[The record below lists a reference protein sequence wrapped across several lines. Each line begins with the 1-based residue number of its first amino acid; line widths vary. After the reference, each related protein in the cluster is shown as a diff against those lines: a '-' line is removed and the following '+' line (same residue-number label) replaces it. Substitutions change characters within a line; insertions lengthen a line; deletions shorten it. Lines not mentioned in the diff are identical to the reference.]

1 MTAAVRLALALACLA
16 AGCSP
21 PAERSEAARSTV
33 TISYEEAWLD
43 PESDMPAKFLWLL
56 PLTALDEG
64 GDLEPRLARS
74 WEHSPD
80 WREWTYRL
88 RTDVRWHDGMPVTA
102 HDVEHSVRLWHHPDV
117 LHYYTAFVESATALD
132 DSTVRIRYTPAA
144 DLSIASY
151 LAFWP
156 KHVVEKLDPK
166 RFYAWDF
173 WTHPVGNGPYRF
185 VRYLPGT
192 AIEFERN
199 PDYVLER
206 PRIERVILRFTGAEG
221 LTALLGGEVDAV
233 SWTDPGEISKLAADP
248 RFRVYFA
255 PESYRGY
262 AILWNASRPLFADP
276 RVRRALTLAID
287 RRGLLRALNLPD
299 WIPVVD
305 APFTDR
311 QLRRGELPA
320 SLPYDPA
327 EASRFLDAA
336 GWRDLD
342 GDGIREKDGRPFRFT
357 ALIFGD
363 ERRGVFIQ
371 AELRRVGVRV
381 DLQPLDRSSAFERIR
396 AGDFEAAVSTY
407 DNNPGSLASIALGKG
422 PPLGYR
428 NQRVAELVALAA
440 ATSVPDE
447 RDGIYRELA
456 AILREDLP
464 ITFLFPRV
472 DVVIAQ
478 RRLRGL
484 REPWR
489 VDPAWHMEDLWIE
502 ED

>member
-1 MTAAVRLALALACLA
+1 MTAFVRVAFALACST

-21 PAERSEAARSTV
+21 PAEHSDAAQSTV
-33 TISYEEAWLD
+33 VIAYEERGLD
-43 PESDMPAKFLWLL
+43 PEEDMPAKFLWLL
-56 PLTALDEG
+56 PLTALNER

-74 WEHSPD
+74 WEHSAD

-88 RTDVRWHDGMPVTA
+88 RTDVRWHDGVPVTA
-102 HDVEHSVRLWHHPDV
+102 HDVEHSVRLWHHHDV

-151 LAFWP
+151 LTFWP

-166 RFYAWDF
+166 RFHAWDF

-192 AIEFERN
+192 AIEFGRN
-199 PDYVLER
+199 PDYALER
-206 PRIERVILRFTGAEG
+206 PRIERVVLRFTGAEG
-221 LTALLGGEVDAV
+221 LTGLLSGEVDAV
-233 SWTDPGEISKLAADP
+233 SWSDPGEIPKLAADP

-255 PESYRGY
+255 PESYRGN
-262 AILWNASRPLFADP
+262 AILWNSSHPLFADR
-276 RVRRALTLAID
+276 RVRRALTLTID

-299 WIPVVD
+299 HVPVVD

-320 SLPYDPA
+320 SLPHNPA
-327 EASRFLDAA
+327 EASRLLDAA
-336 GWRDLD
+336 GWRDTD

-357 ALIFGD
+357 ALIIGD
-363 ERRGVFIQ
+363 TRRGVFIQ
-371 AELRRVGVRV
+371 AELRRVGVRM
-381 DLQPLDRSSAFERIR
+381 DLQPLDGSSTFERIR
-396 AGDFEAAVSTY
+396 AGDFEAAFSTY

-422 PPLGYR
+422 APLGYR

-472 DVVIAQ
+472 DVVIAH